1 MTKSLL
7 SELNIILIGFRG
19 TGKTTIGKIIAQR
32 LGKEFID
39 ADEYLEQKH
48 GKTIKDIF
56 AEGGEKLFREIE
68 VQIIAELCL
77 LDNRVIATGGGAIL
91 REENVRKLKE
101 NGVIIFLDAD
111 VDTIYKRIHED
122 TQTQQRRPSLTNLS
136 KHEEIEYL
144 LAYRRPL
151 YDRVADFVINTA
163 SLSRNDTANKIIA
176 FIKNHVMDLRKGQ

>member
-1 MTKSLL
+1 M
-7 SELNIILIGFRG
+7 NIVLIGFRG
-19 TGKTTIGKIIAQR
+19 TGKTTIGRKIAQR

-39 ADEYLEQKH
+39 ADEYLEQKERS
-48 GKTIKDIF
+48 TIKDIF

-68 VQIIAELCL
+68 VQIIEELSL

-91 REENVRKLKE
+91 REENIRKLKK
-101 NGVIIFLDAD
+101 NGIVIYLDAD

-122 TQTQQRRPSLTNLS
+122 TQTQQRRPSLTNRG

-163 SLSRNDTANKIIA
+163 NLSQNDAANRIIA
-176 FIKNHVMDLRKGQ
+176 FIDSYVMDLRKG